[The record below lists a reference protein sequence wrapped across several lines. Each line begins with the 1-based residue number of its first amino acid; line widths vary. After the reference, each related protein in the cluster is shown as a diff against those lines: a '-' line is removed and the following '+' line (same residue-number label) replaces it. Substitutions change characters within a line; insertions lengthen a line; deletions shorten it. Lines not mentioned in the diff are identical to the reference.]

1 MKKVVQYMTI
11 DEMHLAFDLLC
22 ESKPEI
28 INDAQNF
35 TEVLVGLA
43 ERTGRV
49 VNFNDVRVAMRSL

>member
-1 MKKVVQYMTI
+1 MTI